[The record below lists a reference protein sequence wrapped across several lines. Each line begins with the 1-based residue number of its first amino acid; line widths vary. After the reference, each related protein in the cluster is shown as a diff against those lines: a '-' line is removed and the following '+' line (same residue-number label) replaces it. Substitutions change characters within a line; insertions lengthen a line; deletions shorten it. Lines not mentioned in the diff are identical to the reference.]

1 MTSSTHATLPLRVIS
16 GSDVRALLPM
26 AAAIELMSEVL
37 AAVSAGR
44 AHVPLRTTMPVGAA
58 GNRLGLMPGSLE
70 EPAVFGIKLLSLFP
84 GNAAAGL
91 SSHLG
96 LMALFEAH
104 HGQPVAL
111 IEASSLTAIRTAAV
125 SAVATRLLAREDAG
139 DLALLGAGEQAASH
153 LQALRLVRPIRRA
166 RVWSRNPGH
175 ASAFAKTHG
184 VEAADS
190 IAVAV
195 AGADIICTLTG
206 ARQPILFGDQVAP
219 GVHINAVGACIPTA
233 AEVDTAL
240 VAKSRYVVDLR
251 ASAEAEAGEYLTAL
265 AAGAIGPDHMAAEL
279 GEIVAGKKPGRED
292 KREITLFKSLGLA
305 AEDLAAAQFILDRA
319 RALDVGQSVQL

>member
-1 MTSSTHATLPLRVIS
+1 MTLSSHAARPLRVIS
-16 GSDVRALLPM
+16 GSDARALLPM
-26 AAAIELMSEVL
+26 ADAIGLMSEVL
-37 AAVSAGR
+37 AMISAGT
-44 AHVPLRTTMPVGAA
+44 AHVPLRTAMPVGVG

-70 EPAVFGIKLLSLFP
+70 DPAVFGIKLLSLFP

-96 LMALFEAH
+96 LVALFEAD

-139 DLALLGAGEQAASH
+139 DLALLGAGEQAVSH
-153 LQALRLVRPIRRA
+153 LEALRLVRTIRRV
-166 RVWSRNPGH
+166 RVWSRNPSH
-175 ASAFAKTHG
+175 ASAFAKSHG

-190 IAVAV
+190 VAEAV

-206 ARQPILFGDQVAP
+206 AREPILLGDHVAP

-240 VAKSRYVVDLR
+240 VTKSRYVVDLR

-265 AAGAIGPDHMAAEL
+265 TAGAIAPSHIAAEL
-279 GEIVAGKKPGRED
+279 GEVVAGVKPGRQTA
-292 KREITLFKSLGLA
+292 REVTLFKSLGLA
-305 AEDLAAAQFILDRA
+305 AEDLAAGQFILDRA
-319 RALDVGQSVQL
+319 RALGVGQTVQL